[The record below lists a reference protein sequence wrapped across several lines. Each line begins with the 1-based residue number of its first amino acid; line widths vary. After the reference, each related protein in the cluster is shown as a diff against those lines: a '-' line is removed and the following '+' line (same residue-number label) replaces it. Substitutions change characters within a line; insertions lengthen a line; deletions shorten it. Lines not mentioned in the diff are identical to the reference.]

1 MMSRKLLPGRTSSS
15 DFALSMPIEVPS
27 PPLSL
32 TTAVA
37 AMAALAASGSVVQVG
52 EPGQL
57 GDRFEVGLGQHPGLA
72 GGEHSVGMSEHRDR
86 PRVHAPLRH
95 QVLGLLQSVAGHGKI
110 LGPGITDR

>member
-27 PPLSL
+27 PPFSL

-37 AMAALAASGSVVQVG
+37 AMAALAACRVGLQVG
-52 EPGQL
+52 QPGQL
-57 GDRFEVGLGQHPGLA
+57 GHRFEVGFGEHAGLA
-72 GGEHSVGMSEHRDR
+72 GGEHAVGMGEHRDR

-95 QVLGLLQSVAGHGKI
+95 QATG
-110 LGPGITDR
+110 